1 MKNWKNILEAQNS
14 VKYRAVRLSLEKLQ
28 QKPYYRVKS
37 LGIKI
42 QPVLLQLIK
51 YLYNFLTKYL
61 DKNIKSYYKYLKI
74 VLQK

>member
-14 VKYRAVRLSLEKLQ
+14 VKTRAVRLSLEKIKQ
-28 QKPYYRVKS
+28 RPYYRVKS
-37 LGIKI
+37 LGIKS
-42 QPVLLQLIK
+42 QPILLQLMK

-61 DKNIKSYYKYLKI
+61 DKNIKSYYKYLKT